1 MNIDDIASFRNL
13 LNAYYEC
20 RRGKR
25 NQESADRFELNYES
39 EILKLQR
46 ELLNQTWQPLRPFC
60 FVITDPKIREIH
72 AADFRDRVVHHALC
86 RLLIPVFEPGFID
99 DSYACRTGK
108 GTHKCLY
115 RLKSFIRKVTRNYT
129 RPAYY
134 LQGDILSFFNSINHD
149 ILLNL
154 LTEKVKSPDLISI
167 LERIITLESI
177 YNPIKR
183 GQLSLF
189 DKIPRHKSLFYA
201 PHNQGLPIGNL
212 TSQFFANVYLNK
224 LDQYVKHHLRI
235 RYYIRYVDDF
245 IILENDPEVLE
256 NYRSKISD
264 FLQTNL
270 RLKLHPK
277 KQIIRPIESGI
288 DFLGYFIKPRYT
300 LVHRRVVSRFKSRLK
315 EFRDDLSKD
324 NIDWDYIIAVINA
337 YYAHFL
343 HADSYNLRVHLWRK
357 HFGDLRY
364 FLFPLNNFS
373 YFEKKRSIL
382 NSSPPPRTLF

>member
-1 MNIDDIASFRNL
+1 MNIEKLASFRNL
-13 LNAYYEC
+13 LYAYYEC

-25 NQESADRFELNYES
+25 KQESAGRFELNYEI
-39 EILKLQR
+39 EILKLQQ
-46 ELLNQTWQPLRPFC
+46 ELLTQTWQPLRPFC
-60 FVITDPKIREIH
+60 FVVTDPKIREIH

-86 RLLIPVFEPGFID
+86 RLIIPLFEPGFIK

-129 RPAYY
+129 RSAYY
-134 LQGDILSFFNSINHD
+134 LQGDILSFFTSINHD
-149 ILLNL
+149 ILLNQL
-154 LTEKVKSPDLISI
+154 KEKVKSPDIISI
-167 LERIITLESI
+167 LERIITPESI

-189 DKIPRHKSLFYA
+189 AEIPRHKSLFFA

-212 TSQFFANVYLNK
+212 TSQFFANVYLNQ
-224 LDQYVKHHLRI
+224 LDQYVKHHLRVK
-235 RYYIRYVDDF
+235 YYLRYVDDF
-245 IILENDPEVLE
+245 IILENNPNLLKK
-256 NYRSKISD
+256 YRLAIAN
-264 FLQTNL
+264 FLQNNL
-270 RLKLHPK
+270 LLKLHPK

-288 DFLGYFIKPRYT
+288 DFLGYFIKPHYT
-300 LVHRRVVSRFKSRLK
+300 LVRRRVVSRLKVRLI
-315 EFRDDLSKD
+315 EFRNDLSKED
-324 NIDWDYIIAVINA
+324 IDWDYIIAVINA

-364 FLFPLNNFS
+364 FLFPMNNFS
-373 YFEKKRSIL
+373 YFAKKYSDEIGL
-382 NSSPPPRTLF
+382 PR

>member
-1 MNIDDIASFRNL
+1 
-13 LNAYYEC
+13 
-20 RRGKR
+20 
-25 NQESADRFELNYES
+25 
-39 EILKLQR
+39 
-46 ELLNQTWQPLRPFC
+46 
-60 FVITDPKIREIH
+60 
-72 AADFRDRVVHHALC
+72 
-86 RLLIPVFEPGFID
+86 VFEPGFID

>member
-1 MNIDDIASFRNL
+1 MNIENLASFRNL

-20 RRGKR
+20 RLGKR
-25 NQESADRFELNYES
+25 KQESAGRFELSYEI

-46 ELLNQTWQPLRPFC
+46 ELLVQTWQPLRPFC
-60 FVITDPKIREIH
+60 FVVTDPKIREIH

-86 RLLIPVFEPGFID
+86 RLLIPIFEPGFIK

-108 GTHKCLY
+108 GTHKAVD
-115 RLKSFIRKVTRNYT
+115 RLKSFIRRVTDNFT

-134 LQGDILSFFNSINHD
+134 FQGDILSFFTSINHD
-149 ILLNL
+149 ILLTL
-154 LTEKVKSPDLISI
+154 LKKKVKSPDIIHI
-167 LERIITLESI
+167 LEQIITPESI

-189 DKIPRHKSLFYA
+189 AQIPKHKSLFFA

-212 TSQFFANVYLNK
+212 TSQFFANVYLNQ
-224 LDQYVKHHLRI
+224 LDQYVKRHLRAK
-235 RYYIRYVDDF
+235 YYLRYVDDF
-245 IILENDPEVLE
+245 IILEDDPSLLE
-256 NYRSKISD
+256 EYRLKIND
-264 FLQTNL
+264 FLPENL
-270 RLKLHPK
+270 RLQLHPK

-300 LVHRRVVSRFKSRLK
+300 LVRRRVVSRLKVRLI
-315 EFRDDLSKD
+315 EFRNDLARDD
-324 NIDWDYIIAVINA
+324 IDWDYTISVINA

-343 HADSYNLRVHLWRK
+343 YADSYNLRVHLWTN

-364 FLFPLNNFS
+364 FLFPRNNYS
-373 YFEKKRSIL
+373 YFAKKLCLID
-382 NSSPPPRTLF
+382 SSPPPRPLF